1 MAMGVVHVGGV
12 WVDVSHWRMFM
23 KMRVRLAGWI
33 ESTMGMA
40 MMFGLHM
47 RMRLAHRT
55 MEVLM
60 FMTLSQMQPH
70 AHCH

>member
-33 ESTMGMA
+33 ENSMGMA
-40 MMFGLHM
+40 MVFVMNM
-47 RMRLAHRT
+47 RMRMTHRT

-70 AHCH
+70 ARRH